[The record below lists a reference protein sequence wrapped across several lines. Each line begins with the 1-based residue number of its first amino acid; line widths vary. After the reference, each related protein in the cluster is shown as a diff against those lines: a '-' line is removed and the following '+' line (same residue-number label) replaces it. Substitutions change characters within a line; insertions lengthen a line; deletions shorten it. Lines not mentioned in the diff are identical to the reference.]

1 MMIAMWPV
9 IPMFLIQLHGAPGF
23 WRKIGVWTY
32 TVVFLEWLPIAWG
45 IMFFRD
51 FLLQFE
57 IPFPEA
63 VFFFGVL
70 FVVGGVLL
78 HSWTAKLLGIKAT
91 LGFTEIKPNSQV
103 TCKIVV
109 SGPFSVTRH
118 PSYWAHTFILL
129 GTFLISGIISVGVI
143 VIIDLLIAYFITIE
157 LEEKELVQRFG
168 DDYKEYKKQVPKFF
182 PRFT

>member
-1 MMIAMWPV
+1 MASDTHVFDSIAWCS
-9 IPMFLIQLHGAPGF
+9 
-23 WRKIGVWTY
+23 W
-32 TVVFLEWLPIAWG
+32 FLEKNRRLDLYCGFSRMAAYRLG

-57 IPFPEA
+57 ISFPEA